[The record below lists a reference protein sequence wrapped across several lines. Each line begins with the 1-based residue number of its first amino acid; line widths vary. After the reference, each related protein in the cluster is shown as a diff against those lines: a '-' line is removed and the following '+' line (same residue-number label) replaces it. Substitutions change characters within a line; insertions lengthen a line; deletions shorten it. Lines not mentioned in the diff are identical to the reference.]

1 MNNGQ
6 DFQDF
11 LKFVT
16 NQDWRRLTPMVA
28 VVLIALV
35 VGSLAWGWWFFFVGL
50 VGYALLYYFSFR
62 AMYRRAGGG
71 LNPGSTPASPFNR
84 TTYDLSPLQGKYR
97 QFMERAVNR
106 RATIE
111 RTITGTA
118 DPGVRRALE
127 GSTRDLSELVDTIY
141 SLALKAQS
149 VESALQSSS
158 PMAELLA
165 DTKRLDEQIKSTN
178 DEFQRGQYQAT
189 LDGKLQQ
196 MQNITDTQVALQR
209 WDAQMDNAISTLD
222 TIMTQIMRMKSSE
235 VLSYGSATDDVSR
248 TLRQEVDELKATSDA
263 LDSVYGWS
271 KPTV

>member
-1 MNNGQ
+1 MNDGQ

-11 LKFVT
+11 LKYIM
-16 NQDWRRLTPMVA
+16 NQNWRRLVPLVA
-28 VVLIALV
+28 IVLVALV

-50 VGYALLYYFSFR
+50 IGYAVLYYFSFR
-62 AMYRRAGGG
+62 TMYRNSLGT
-71 LNPGSTPASPFNR
+71 NPPVPQPFNR
-84 TTYDLSPLQGKYR
+84 NMYDLSPLQGKYR
-97 QFMERAVNR
+97 EFMERAINR

-111 RTITGTA
+111 RTIGATA

-127 GSTRDLSELVDTIY
+127 NSTRDLPELVNTIY
-141 SLALKAQS
+141 ALAMKAQS
-149 VESALQSSS
+149 VQSALETSS
-158 PMAELLA
+158 PMAALLE
-165 DTKRLDEQIKSTN
+165 DTKRLDTQIKSTS

-235 VLSYGSATDDVSR
+235 VLSYNSATDDVSR

>member
-16 NQDWRRLTPMVA
+16 HQDWRRLAPMVA

-35 VGSLAWGWWFFFVGL
+35 VGSLAWGWWFFLVGL
-50 VGYALLYYFSFR
+50 VGYGLLYYFSFR

-71 LNPGSTPASPFNR
+71 RGAPIATPFDRSM
-84 TTYDLSPLQGKYR
+84 YDLAPLQGKYR
-97 QFMERAVNR
+97 EFMERAINR

-111 RTITGTA
+111 RTIANTA
-118 DPGVRRALE
+118 DPGVKSALE
-127 GSTRDLSELVDTIY
+127 SSTRDLPELVNTIY
-141 SLALKAQS
+141 ALVLKAQG
-149 VESALQSSS
+149 VQTALETSS
-158 PMAELLA
+158 PMSGLLD
-165 DTKRLDEQIKSTN
+165 DTKRLDEQIRSTT
-178 DEFQRGQYQAT
+178 DEFQRGQYRAT

-209 WDAQMDNAISTLD
+209 WDSQMDNAISTLD

>member
-16 NQDWRRLTPMVA
+16 NQNWRRLLPLVA
-28 VVLIALV
+28 IVLIALV
-35 VGSLAWGWWFFFVGL
+35 VGSVTWGWWFFFVGL
-50 VGYALLYYFSFR
+50 AGYVAFYYVSFR
-62 AMYRRAGGG
+62 QMYRNSLGGD
-71 LNPGSTPASPFNR
+71 PGIRTSQPFDRNA
-84 TTYDLSPLQGKYR
+84 YDLSPLQGKYR
-97 QFMERAVNR
+97 EYMERAINR

-111 RTITGTA
+111 RTIANTA
-118 DPGVRRALE
+118 DPGVRRTLE
-127 GSTRDLSELVDTIY
+127 DSTRDLPELANTIY
-141 SLALKAQS
+141 ALALKAQG
-149 VESALQSSS
+149 VQTALETSST
-158 PMAELLA
+158 MAGLLD
-165 DTKRLDEQIKSTN
+165 DTKRLDAQIKSTN

-222 TIMTQIMRMKSSE
+222 TIMTQLMRIKSSE

-248 TLRQEVDELKATSDA
+248 TLRQQVDELKATSDA

-271 KPTV
+271 QPTV